1 MAFFATIF
9 IVIWVAGS
17 VIAFIAASAEANKPV
32 MALAFTAF
40 IVSPVWMKVLEVF
53 GFFNH

>member
-9 IVIWVAGS
+9 IIIWVAGS

>member
-9 IVIWVAGS
+9 IIIWIAGS
-17 VIAFIAASAEANKPV
+17 VIAFIVAASEAQKPV